1 MRTML
6 RTLAIGLSLLGSLG
20 GGETRA
26 QTLPT
31 LPDDLPVSVAL
42 SRPTY
47 LFNNPGDPIAA
58 VVSLEN
64 VGAPSIVTAAGFS
77 AEPHHL
83 FLHIRGPQGQLITAT
98 ELGTAGEGEGP
109 PPLVFPVVP
118 TGGGPLQLV
127 QGEPVEFLPGTGDPD
142 PPGPF
147 VLTRTIADLKT
158 FYALPTPGFYEAQV
172 VIPFRAYDAVQL
184 FTSNGVSIAPIAG
197 TLFQGV
203 LQSVPVRFALVA
215 DADGDGFC
223 FPAQDARLCANP
235 QPDCNDGTA
244 AVHPGAPEVPNN
256 GLDDDCNPGTP
267 DVSTGTPGT
276 LAIDAKLHT
285 VGTGSNPGSTK
296 GPLAQLPVRAF
307 DKQNACVA
315 QFGVSWQNFRNIWF
329 GCAAAMPGGIGQTD
343 RAGHTALTVAPGAYL
358 VIGEYDPPTGD
369 PIYIGRSVGGV
380 DAGQTKPVFLQVIA
394 KANGTVVPAKYQ
406 TVTGSELWII
416 EPEYVEWNGTQ
427 ELYPFVFESIGA
439 WTVTTSVRPPE
450 GFVADQS
457 SLTTEVNTT
466 LTAAQFTITNV
477 GSKWVDTG
485 VTHQLTH
492 KGKKETVKSHVGVK
506 LSDKLATAKGLTR
519 LGKPVKGR

>member
-1 MRTML
+1 
-6 RTLAIGLSLLGSLG
+6 
-20 GGETRA
+20 
-26 QTLPT
+26 
-31 LPDDLPVSVAL
+31 
-42 SRPTY
+42 
-47 LFNNPGDPIAA
+47 
-58 VVSLEN
+58 
-64 VGAPSIVTAAGFS
+64 
-77 AEPHHL
+77 
-83 FLHIRGPQGQLITAT
+83 
-98 ELGTAGEGEGP
+98 
-109 PPLVFPVVP
+109 VP
-118 TGGGPLQLV
+118 
-127 QGEPVEFLPGTGDPD
+127 
-142 PPGPF
+142 
-147 VLTRTIADLKT
+147 DLKV
-158 FYALPTPGFYEAQV
+158 FYTLPTPGFYEAQV
-172 VIPFRAYDAVQL
+172 VLPFRAYDPAQL
-184 FTSNGVSIAPIAG
+184 FTFEGISIGPIAG

-203 LQSVPVRFALVA
+203 LQSVPVSFALVA

-307 DKQNACVA
+307 DKQSACVA

-343 RAGHTALTVAPGAYL
+343 SAGHTALTVAPGAYL

-427 ELYPFVFESIGA
+427 ELYPFLFESVGA

-519 LGKPVKGR
+519 LGHKKK